1 MMKKVGIGFIVLQII
16 AIISGVSTGKMV
28 WMEGAPQ
35 AIGYFLPTII
45 GVILIIRAN
54 GKEKK
59 EEQTEE
65 NGTTAGMKTGTGA
78 VKCFCPKCGAMA
90 EDGDAFCIQ
99 CGSPLKGGK

>member
-1 MMKKVGIGFIVLQII
+1 MKKVGIVLIVLQII

-35 AIGYFLPTII
+35 AIGYFLPAII
-45 GVILIIRAN
+45 GVILIMKAN

-59 EEQTEE
+59 EEKTEE
-65 NGTTAGMKTGTGA
+65 TGKSAEIKTGSETT
-78 VKCFCPKCGAMA
+78 KRFCPKCGAVA

-99 CGSPLKGGK
+99 CGSPLKRGK

>member
-1 MMKKVGIGFIVLQII
+1 MKKVGIGLIVLQII

-45 GVILIIRAN
+45 GVILIIKAN
-54 GKEKK
+54 GKDQK
-59 EEQTEE
+59 EEE
-65 NGTTAGMKTGTGA
+65 AGPSVKPAGTG
-78 VKCFCPKCGAMA
+78 KRFCPKCGTPA
-90 EDGDAFCIQ
+90 EDGDAFCVQ

>member
-1 MMKKVGIGFIVLQII
+1 MMKKVGIGLIVLQII

-65 NGTTAGMKTGTGA
+65 TGTTAGMKTGTG
-78 VKCFCPKCGAMA
+78 
-90 EDGDAFCIQ
+90 Q
-99 CGSPLKGGK
+99 